1 MPDPFP
7 AASLFHTPLGWF
19 GLLGTETGLK
29 KITFGHASRQAARDA
44 LARDNLV
51 ERDWNP
57 SLRQQCE
64 AFSSGKKV
72 KFPKLPLDRD
82 RPLTAFQQRVVDV
95 VQAIPPGETLT
106 YGQVA
111 ELAGSPGAARA
122 VGSVMSSNPVPIVIP
137 CHRVVGSSGCLGG
150 FSAPGGVETK
160 RKLLEAEQRP
170 PRAPRMAN

>member
-1 MPDPFP
+1 MPASFP
-7 AASLFHTPLGWF
+7 ALSLFQTQLGWF

-29 KITFGHASRQAARDA
+29 KITFGHPSRKAAREA
-44 LARDNLV
+44 LSTTEVV

-57 SLRQQCE
+57 NLREQCE
-64 AFSSGKKV
+64 AFAAGKKV
-72 KFPKLPLDRD
+72 KFPKVPLDRD
-82 RPLTAFQQRVVDV
+82 RPLTEFQQRVVDIV
-95 VQAIPPGETLT
+95 RAIPPGETLT

-122 VGSVMSSNPVPIVIP
+122 VGSVMAKNPVPIVIP

-160 RKLLEAEQRP
+160 RKLLEAEQL
-170 PRAPRMAN
+170 AS

>member
-1 MPDPFP
+1 MLASFP
-7 AASLFHTPLGWF
+7 ALSLFQTQLGWF

-29 KITFGHASRQAARDA
+29 KITFGHPSRKAAREA
-44 LARDNLV
+44 MSTTEVV

-57 SLRQQCE
+57 SLRKQCE
-64 AFSSGKKV
+64 AFAAGKKV
-72 KFPKLPLDRD
+72 KFPKVPLDRE
-82 RPLTAFQQRVVDV
+82 RPLTEFQQRVVDIV
-95 VQAIPPGETLT
+95 RAIPPGETLT

-122 VGSVMSSNPVPIVIP
+122 VGSVMSKNPVPIVIP

-160 RKLLEAEQRP
+160 RKLLEAEQL
-170 PRAPRMAN
+170 AS

>member
-1 MPDPFP
+1 MPEPFP
-7 AASLFHTPLGWF
+7 ALSLFPTPLGWF
-19 GLLGTETGLK
+19 GLLGTAVGLK
-29 KITFGHASRQAARDA
+29 KITFGHASREAAREAIDA
-44 LARDNLV
+44 ENPI

-64 AFSSGKKV
+64 AFAAGKKAR
-72 KFPKLPLDRD
+72 FPNIPVDRD
-82 RPLTAFQQRVVDV
+82 RPLTEFQQRVVDIV
-95 VQAIPPGETLT
+95 RAIPRGETLT

-122 VGSVMSSNPVPIVIP
+122 VGSVMAKNPVPIVIP

-160 RKLLEAEQRP
+160 RKLLEAEQL
-170 PRAPRMAN
+170 AS

>member
-1 MPDPFP
+1 MPEPFP
-7 AASLFHTPLGWF
+7 ALSLFQTPLGWF
-19 GLLGTETGLK
+19 GLLGTAAGLK
-29 KITFGHASRQAARDA
+29 KITFGHATIQAARGA
-44 LARDNLV
+44 LAADDLV

-64 AFSSGKKV
+64 AFAAGKKA
-72 KFPKLPLDRD
+72 KFPKIPLDRD
-82 RPLTAFQQRVVDV
+82 RPLTEFQQRVVDIV
-95 VQAIPPGETLT
+95 RAIPRGETLT

-122 VGSVMSSNPVPIVIP
+122 VGSVMASNPVPIVIP

-160 RKLLEAEQRP
+160 RKLLEAEQLVS
-170 PRAPRMAN
+170 

>member
-1 MPDPFP
+1 MPASFP
-7 AASLFHTPLGWF
+7 ALSLFQTQLGWF

-29 KITFGHASRQAARDA
+29 KITFGHPSRKAVREA
-44 LARDNLV
+44 LSTTEVV

-57 SLRQQCE
+57 SLREQCE
-64 AFSSGKKV
+64 AFANGKKV
-72 KFPKLPLDRD
+72 KFPKVPLDRD
-82 RPLTAFQQRVVDV
+82 RPLTEFQQRVVDIV
-95 VQAIPPGETLT
+95 RAIPPGETLT

-122 VGSVMSSNPVPIVIP
+122 VGSVMAKNPVPIVIP

-160 RKLLEAEQRP
+160 RKLLEAEQL
-170 PRAPRMAN
+170 AS